1 MSRNTGFPSQL
12 ISIESL
18 QRRSVE
24 QYTWQGQEIYEE
36 KLTLSEQL
44 SRNVR
49 RLEFSRDLDLG
60 LFQTEEERI
69 AEERD
74 KTKNLAIGINQSK
87 TEFLAAKESLRRGLT
102 EISVLSDVLEVSMVV
117 TLFTPYRVK

>member
-1 MSRNTGFPSQL
+1 MFELETPAFL
-12 ISIESL
+12 
-18 QRRSVE
+18 
-24 QYTWQGQEIYEE
+24 YTA
-36 KLTLSEQL
+36 K

-117 TLFTPYRVK
+117 PLFTPYRVK

>member
-1 MSRNTGFPSQL
+1 M
-12 ISIESL
+12 
-18 QRRSVE
+18 
-24 QYTWQGQEIYEE
+24 
-36 KLTLSEQL
+36 
-44 SRNVR
+44 
-49 RLEFSRDLDLG
+49 DLG

-117 TLFTPYRVK
+117 PLFTPYRVK

>member
-1 MSRNTGFPSQL
+1 M
-12 ISIESL
+12 
-18 QRRSVE
+18 
-24 QYTWQGQEIYEE
+24 
-36 KLTLSEQL
+36 
-44 SRNVR
+44 R

-117 TLFTPYRVK
+117 PLFTPYRVK